1 LIIDTSAIVAILLRE
16 PEAADFIEALL
27 DAPTSRMSAATF
39 VEAAAVVDANRDP
52 VLSARFDELVTE
64 IEVVPLTQDH
74 VEAARQAYRDYGRGT
89 GHPAR
94 LNLGDCFAYALA
106 RTSGE
111 PLLFKG
117 NDFVHTDLAPAR

>member
-1 LIIDTSAIVAILLRE
+1 MIVDISAIVAILLRE

-27 DAPTSRMSAATF
+27 DAPVSRMSAATY
-39 VEAAAVVDANRDP
+39 VEAAVVVDANRDP
-52 VLSARFDELVTE
+52 VLSARFDELVRE
-64 IEVVPLTQDH
+64 IDVVPMTRDH
-74 VEAARQAYRDYGRGT
+74 AETARQAYRDYGRGT

-111 PLLFKG
+111 ALLFKG
-117 NDFVHTDLAPAR
+117 DDFVHTDLIPAR